1 MVRGVIN
8 GGTTNFL
15 FVSVPRAKTIGF
27 SKHFST
33 KLFRPSFIHV
43 KRKSPSDHM
52 RQFRAFKCFALN
64 KYVSPLESED
74 IAKRWTTVS
83 MQEGGHVMKFKIT
96 DFKILD
102 RVISGLVGKSGITC
116 LPGGALAIEQTIWL
130 CNAPYAD
137 RLLYPS
143 HRVSMAQD
151 VGYGRGKGAKSI
163 HNPTDRE
170 LDSIVF
176 DEENSES
183 EPSEI
188 SLCLVGTLWTERPF
202 NAQAFMRTMKQERV
216 REQEPWNFDI
226 QIVLL
231 SEIQGHEQPSDVQIY
246 RAPLWVRAY
255 DIPLAFRK
263 QRCIEVLGNKA
274 PLLRGTQIRTKEGK
288 DVWIYFK
295 YERLPWFCYHCGRM
309 GHVAKDCSYVDDDD
323 LLNPALYQYSEELRA
338 SPLRR
343 MGMQQPARPVSDL
356 VRRKLVFKPNESR
369 RASPRTSEQG
379 GEKSGEVGEHSL
391 GSSNIKGRVD
401 NQIEVESISS
411 GSYPIKA
418 ILKDPLVSPM
428 SKIVYLVQSF
438 GLADSREDIGGEQ
451 SAVDNSQ
458 PAVILPT
465 QTLQSTDPRLTTR
478 GQPPKAQVTSA
489 PSITLAPHEIP
500 VTFDV
505 SLDGTT
511 AAASKQRT
519 KKGRKVGT
527 SSRFKPQEHS
537 QVSASSSQ
545 PKSQSLAPAMSDA
558 PNLSKTITW
567 KRRGREKAR
576 E

>member
-1 MVRGVIN
+1 
-8 GGTTNFL
+8 
-15 FVSVPRAKTIGF
+15 
-27 SKHFST
+27 
-33 KLFRPSFIHV
+33 
-43 KRKSPSDHM
+43 M
-52 RQFRAFKCFALN
+52 RQFRAFKCFTLN

-116 LPGGALAIEQTIWL
+116 LHGGALAIEQTIWL

-202 NAQAFMRTMKQERV
+202 NAQAFMRTMKQ
-216 REQEPWNFDI
+216 
-226 QIVLL
+226 
-231 SEIQGHEQPSDVQIY
+231 
-246 RAPLWVRAY
+246 
-255 DIPLAFRK
+255 
-263 QRCIEVLGNKA
+263 
-274 PLLRGTQIRTKEGK
+274 
-288 DVWIYFK
+288 
-295 YERLPWFCYHCGRM
+295 
-309 GHVAKDCSYVDDDD
+309 
-323 LLNPALYQYSEELRA
+323 
-338 SPLRR
+338 
-343 MGMQQPARPVSDL
+343 
-356 VRRKLVFKPNESR
+356 PNESR
-369 RASPRTSEQG
+369 RASPRTSEQD

-418 ILKDPLVSPM
+418 I
-428 SKIVYLVQSF
+428 
-438 GLADSREDIGGEQ
+438 SRT
-451 SAVDNSQ
+451 
-458 PAVILPT
+458 P
-465 QTLQSTDPRLTTR
+465 
-478 GQPPKAQVTSA
+478 
-489 PSITLAPHEIP
+489 
-500 VTFDV
+500 
-505 SLDGTT
+505 
-511 AAASKQRT
+511 
-519 KKGRKVGT
+519 
-527 SSRFKPQEHS
+527 
-537 QVSASSSQ
+537 
-545 PKSQSLAPAMSDA
+545 
-558 PNLSKTITW
+558 
-567 KRRGREKAR
+567 
-576 E
+576 